1 MEKVLLDTN
10 FLVYVIKENKFYL
23 FEEFLNENLGNYK
36 IYIFETTL
44 AEIGNISKEILKRVK
59 VLIKSGKIEVIKE
72 KGKVD
77 ELILKYKDEFIVATD
92 DKELAKILNRK
103 IVKTKKYFK
112 LF

>member
-23 FEEFLNENLGNYK
+23 FEDFLNQNLGNYK

-59 VLIKSGKIEVIKE
+59 VLIRNGKIEVIKE

-92 DKELAKILNRK
+92 DKELAKHLKRK
-103 IVKTKKYFK
+103 IVKTKKYFR